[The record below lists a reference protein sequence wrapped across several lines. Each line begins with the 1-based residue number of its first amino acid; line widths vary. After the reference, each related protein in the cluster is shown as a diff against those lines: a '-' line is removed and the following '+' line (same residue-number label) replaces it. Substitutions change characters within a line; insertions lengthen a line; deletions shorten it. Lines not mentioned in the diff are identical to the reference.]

1 MAKPKLRFPEFTD
14 EWEETVLEKKAYIYD
29 GTHQTPQYVSKGV
42 KFVSV
47 ENIHDI
53 YNTDKF
59 ISEEAYE
66 RYKIKPQVDDILMTR
81 ITAGIIGDTAIIS
94 KGEPL
99 AYYVSLALIRKRGKT
114 NTNFLAY
121 NINSERFRHELHKR
135 IIHVAFPKK
144 INLGDIG
151 KCKIAFPKEGEQEKI
166 ADFLSSVDNIIQVQE
181 EEISTLEEQEKGIMQ
196 KLFNREVRFK
206 ADDGSAYPEWEEKSF
221 DEIFNIIQNNTF
233 SRDCLNDDTGE
244 VLNIHYGDV
253 LIKYG
258 AFIDVSKEEV
268 PHINDDIQLNKFDEK
283 SFLRSGDIIIADTAE
298 DMTVGK
304 ATEICGAIG
313 KKILSGLHTIPC
325 RPKIVFAP
333 KYLGYYI
340 NSEKYHNQLM
350 PLIQGIKV
358 SSISKG
364 NISKTVIAYP
374 CMDEQQKIADCLSAY
389 DEAIQIKKDKL
400 EIWKE
405 IKKGLLQQ
413 MFV

>member
-81 ITAGIIGDTAIIS
+81 ITAGVIGDTAIIS
-94 KGEPL
+94 KDEPL
-99 AYYVSLALIRKRGKT
+99 AYYVSLALIRKRGKID
-114 NTNFLAY
+114 TNFLAY
-121 NINSERFRHELHKR
+121 NINSNHFRHELHKR

-151 KCKIAFPKEGEQEKI
+151 KCEIAFPKENEQQKI
-166 ADFLSSVDNIIQVQE
+166 ADFLSSVDDVIQIQE
-181 EEISTLEEQEKGIMQ
+181 EKISVLEEQRKGIMQ

-206 ADDGSAYPEWEEKSF
+206 EENGSEYPEWEER
-221 DEIFNIIQNNTF
+221 TF
-233 SRDCLNDDTGE
+233 
-244 VLNIHYGDV
+244 GDV
-253 LIKYG
+253 FESLEYGMNTAAMKYDG
-258 AFIDVSKEEV
+258 VNKYIRITDIDDVS
-268 PHINDDIQLNKFDEK
+268 HRYLDDDIVSPSGDLNNKYLVNENDILFARTGASTGKSYLYRQEDGKLYFAGFLIRGHVKSDYNSFFIFTQTLTEQYEK
-283 SFLRSGDIIIADTAE
+283 WVKIMSIRSGQPGIN
-298 DMTVGK
+298 
-304 ATEICGAIG
+304 ATEYALFKFNC
-313 KKILSGLHTIPC
+313 PC
-325 RPKIVFAP
+325 
-333 KYLGYYI
+333 
-340 NSEKYHNQLM
+340 SE
-350 PLIQGIKV
+350 
-358 SSISKG
+358 
-364 NISKTVIAYP
+364 
-374 CMDEQQKIADCLSAY
+374 EQQKIADCLSAY

>member
-81 ITAGIIGDTAIIS
+81 ITAGVIGDTAIIS
-94 KGEPL
+94 KDEPL
-99 AYYVSLALIRKRGKT
+99 AYYVSLALIRKRGKID
-114 NTNFLAY
+114 TNFLAY
-121 NINSERFRHELHKR
+121 NINSNHFRHELHKR

-151 KCKIAFPKEGEQEKI
+151 KCEIAFPKENEQQKI
-166 ADFLSSVDNIIQVQE
+166 ADFLSSVDDVIQIQE
-181 EEISTLEEQEKGIMQ
+181 EKISVLEEQRKGIMQ

-206 ADDGSAYPEWEEKSF
+206 EENGSEYPEWEER
-221 DEIFNIIQNNTF
+221 TF
-233 SRDCLNDDTGE
+233 
-244 VLNIHYGDV
+244 GDV
-253 LIKYG
+253 FESLEYGMNTAAMKYDG
-258 AFIDVSKEEV
+258 VNKYIRITDIDDVS
-268 PHINDDIQLNKFDEK
+268 HRYLDDDIVSPSGDLNNKYLVNENDILFARTGASTGKCYLYRQEDGKLYFAGFLIRGHVKSDYNSFFIFTQTLTEQYEK
-283 SFLRSGDIIIADTAE
+283 WVKIMSIRSGQPGIN
-298 DMTVGK
+298 
-304 ATEICGAIG
+304 ATEYALFKFNC
-313 KKILSGLHTIPC
+313 PC
-325 RPKIVFAP
+325 
-333 KYLGYYI
+333 
-340 NSEKYHNQLM
+340 SE
-350 PLIQGIKV
+350 
-358 SSISKG
+358 
-364 NISKTVIAYP
+364 
-374 CMDEQQKIADCLSAY
+374 EQQKIADCLSAY

>member
-81 ITAGIIGDTAIIS
+81 ITAGVIGDTAIIS
-94 KGEPL
+94 KDEPL
-99 AYYVSLALIRKRGKT
+99 AYYVSLALIRKRGKID
-114 NTNFLAY
+114 TNFLAY
-121 NINSERFRHELHKR
+121 NINSNHFRHELHKR
-135 IIHVAFPKK
+135 IIHVAFPQK

-151 KCKIAFPKEGEQEKI
+151 KCEIAFPKENEQQKI
-166 ADFLSSVDNIIQVQE
+166 ADFLSSVDDVIQIQE
-181 EEISTLEEQEKGIMQ
+181 EKISVLEEQRKGIMQ

-206 ADDGSAYPEWEEKSF
+206 EENGSEYPEWEER
-221 DEIFNIIQNNTF
+221 TF
-233 SRDCLNDDTGE
+233 
-244 VLNIHYGDV
+244 GDV
-253 LIKYG
+253 FESLEYGMNTAAMKYDG
-258 AFIDVSKEEV
+258 VNKYIRITDIDDVS
-268 PHINDDIQLNKFDEK
+268 HRYLDDDIVSPSGDLNNKYLVNENDILFARTGASTGKSYLYRQEDGKLYFAGFLIRGHVKSDYNSFFIFTQTLTEQYEK
-283 SFLRSGDIIIADTAE
+283 WVKIMSIRSGQPGIN
-298 DMTVGK
+298 
-304 ATEICGAIG
+304 ATEYALFKFNC
-313 KKILSGLHTIPC
+313 PC
-325 RPKIVFAP
+325 
-333 KYLGYYI
+333 
-340 NSEKYHNQLM
+340 SE
-350 PLIQGIKV
+350 
-358 SSISKG
+358 
-364 NISKTVIAYP
+364 
-374 CMDEQQKIADCLSAY
+374 EQQKIADCLSAY